1 MYERVQYLQKHVL
14 SRQGGGRGVALIECK
29 LVNCYYFVA
38 AARRIGKVIQ
48 GNPIGS
54 VSDTIDYKPYN
65 LEAMF
70 TTSITIC
77 MLGVKVR
84 NMKMD
89 FNTGDTWCW
98 VGQ

>member
-1 MYERVQYLQKHVL
+1 MQISQLL
-14 SRQGGGRGVALIECK
+14 LFC
-29 LVNCYYFVA
+29 
-38 AARRIGKVIQ
+38 RRRHIGKVIQ

-89 FNTGDTWCW
+89 FNTGGTWRRHQ
-98 VGQ
+98 VPPVR